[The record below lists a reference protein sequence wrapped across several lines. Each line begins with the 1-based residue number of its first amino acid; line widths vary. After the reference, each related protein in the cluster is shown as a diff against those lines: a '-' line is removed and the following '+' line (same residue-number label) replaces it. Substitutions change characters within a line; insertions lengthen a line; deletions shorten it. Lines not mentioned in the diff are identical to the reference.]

1 MGQPLPDA
9 GGAPFRL
16 ADRAARERAEEQ
28 LAPAAARAVATRGR
42 ARPEPEDTLRT
53 AYERDRD
60 RILHAKAFRRLKHKT
75 QVFLHPD
82 GDHFVTRLTHTL
94 QVTQVARSLAAA
106 LSLNETLAEAI
117 ALAHDVGHSPFG
129 HIGEDALDP
138 YVAGGWHHA
147 AQGVRIVEVL
157 EDLNLTWEVRDGV
170 RAHSWKISPPPAT
183 REGEC
188 VRYADRIGYLSHDAL
203 DAVRAGVLR
212 VTDLPARARA
222 VFGDPGSAM
231 VGSMIEAVVEGSLS
245 PANTAGAVVME
256 PDALEAMHELR
267 TFMFERVYGSDT
279 AAGQKHL
286 AVDVIRRLVDHHL
299 AHPELIPAS
308 YRDTEADVLT
318 QVVDYVTGMT
328 DRYALATHDRLF
340 DDTAALRM
348 RPLLVAP

>member
-1 MGQPLPDA
+1 MT
-9 GGAPFRL
+9 APFRL
-16 ADRAARERAEEQ
+16 ADRATREQAEQ
-28 LAPAAARAVATRGR
+28 LLAPAAARSTATRGR
-42 ARPEPEDTLRT
+42 ARPESEDPLRT

-129 HIGEDALDP
+129 HIGEDALEP
-138 YVAGGWHHA
+138 YVPGGWHHA

-170 RAHSWKISPPPAT
+170 RAHSWKISPPPTT

-212 VTDLPARARA
+212 PADLPARARA
-222 VFGDPGSAM
+222 VFGEPGSEM
-231 VGSMIEAVVEGSLS
+231 VGSMIDAVVAGSL
-245 PANTAGAVVME
+245 AGGSAVVME
-256 PDALEAMHELR
+256 PDALEAMNELR
-267 TFMFERVYGSDT
+267 TFMFERVYESPV
-279 AAGQKHL
+279 AAGQKHV
-286 AVDVIRRLVDHHL
+286 AIDVIRRLVDHHL
-299 AHPELIPAS
+299 AHPELIPAT
-308 YRDTEADVLT
+308 YRDTEADLVT
-318 QVVDYVTGMT
+318 QVVDHVSGMT
-328 DRYALATHDRLF
+328 DRYALAMHDRLF
-340 DDTAALRM
+340 DSNATSLM
-348 RPLLVAP
+348 TPLLP